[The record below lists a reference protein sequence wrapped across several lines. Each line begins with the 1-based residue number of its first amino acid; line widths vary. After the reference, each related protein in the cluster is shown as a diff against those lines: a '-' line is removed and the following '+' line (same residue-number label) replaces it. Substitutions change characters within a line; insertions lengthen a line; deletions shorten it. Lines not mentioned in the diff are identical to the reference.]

1 MRCLIPALA
10 ATLLAAPALADSMP
24 NMIPAHDVSGTYLI
38 INKPG
43 PQTLTV
49 EYSKSA
55 NVLRVNTPQGGG
67 YILYDFG
74 SKDAKMVMPQM
85 QRYIDET
92 QMASQYAPA
101 AHTGGTDGGAGSS
114 SNVSIAKGG
123 IETIAGHDC
132 TDYTATDT
140 AKGTTSTMCVTDDG
154 IILSLLSSN
163 GDKIV
168 AQSISYAA
176 VPDADVQLPSGYTKF
191 AIPQMSGMPPGAM
204 SGAMSGAM
212 GGMQMPG
219 GQNQ

>member
-1 MRCLIPALA
+1 MRCLTPALA

-114 SNVSIAKGG
+114 SNISIAKGG

-132 TDYTATDT
+132 TDY
-140 AKGTTSTMCVTDDG
+140 TMCVTDDG

-176 VPDADVQLPSGYTKF
+176 VPDADVQLPPGYTKF

-204 SGAMSGAM
+204 SGAM

>member
-1 MRCLIPALA
+1 MRCLMPALA
-10 ATLLAAPALADSMP
+10 VTLMAAPALADSMP
-24 NMIPAHDVSGTYLI
+24 NIIPAHDVSGTYLI

-55 NVLRVNTPQGGG
+55 NILRVNTPQGGG

-92 QMASQYAPA
+92 QMASQFAPTP
-101 AHTGGTDGGAGSS
+101 HTGGTDGG
-114 SNVSIAKGG
+114 NVSITTGG
-123 IETIAGHDC
+123 TETIAGHDC
-132 TDYTATDT
+132 TDYTATDAT
-140 AKGTTSTMCVTDDG
+140 KGTTSTMCVTDDG
-154 IILSLLSSN
+154 VILSLLSSN

-168 AQSISYAA
+168 AQTISYGT
-176 VPDADVQLPSGYTKF
+176 VPDADVQLPPGYTKF
-191 AIPQMSGMPPGAM
+191 AMPQMPAMSGMAPG
-204 SGAMSGAM
+204 SM